1 MSADFHMW
9 KSKFD
14 QCFFFFLFQQT
25 FRSKC
30 EITLSIWC
38 HSIHY
43 CMTNT
48 TMTNPPN
55 QVKDNIWTEIAQ
67 QVGQHEH
74 GNVADIHLIMLY
86 VGILG
91 SRGNLLGLI
100 YKI

>member
-1 MSADFHMW
+1 
-9 KSKFD
+9 
-14 QCFFFFLFQQT
+14 
-25 FRSKC
+25 
-30 EITLSIWC
+30 
-38 HSIHY
+38 
-43 CMTNT
+43 
-48 TMTNPPN
+48 MTNPPN